1 MFNLHL
7 DFVMVVVAVV
17 DVVGVKNMN
26 LRPHLI
32 VGIGLDSVRVFL
44 SKIGGRLNACTW
56 GTLC

>member
-1 MFNLHL
+1 
-7 DFVMVVVAVV
+7 MVVVAVV

-44 SKIGGRLNACTW
+44 SKIGARLNACTW